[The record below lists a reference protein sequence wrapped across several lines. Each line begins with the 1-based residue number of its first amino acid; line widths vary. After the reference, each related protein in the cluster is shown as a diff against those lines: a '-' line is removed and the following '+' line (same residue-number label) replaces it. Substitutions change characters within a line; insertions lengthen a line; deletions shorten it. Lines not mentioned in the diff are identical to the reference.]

1 MIEVINLKKSFGNM
15 EVLKGIDITINKG
28 DIVAV
33 LGPSGS
39 GKSTFLRCLN
49 CMEDPT
55 SGSIIFNG
63 VDIADMSVDINVHRR
78 HMGMVFQ
85 HFNLFN
91 NKTVLQNVMMAPAYL
106 RCKDLKKAKRQNS
119 RTRFTNLFRGSN
131 KKELI
136 PITETKEQILSE
148 TREQGL
154 GLLKRI
160 GLDDKADAY
169 PSTLSGGQKQRV
181 AIIRSM
187 AMNPDVILFDE
198 PTSALDPEMVGEVL
212 ELMKQLAKEGMTM
225 VVVTHEMGFARE
237 VASRVLFMDE
247 GQIKEEAGPEEFF
260 DHPKE
265 PRLKEFLSKIL

>member
-1 MIEVINLKKSFGNM
+1 MIDVINLKKSFGAL
-15 EVLKGIDITINKG
+15 EVLKGINITINKG

-55 SGSIIFNG
+55 EGSIVFKG
-63 VDIADMSVDINVHRR
+63 VDIADMKVDINVHRR

-106 RCKDLKKAKRQNS
+106 RCKDLKKAKRKNMAI
-119 RTRFTNLFRGSN
+119 RLKNTFRSN
-131 KKELI
+131 KDELI
-136 PITETKEQILSE
+136 PITETKEQIKSGAKKQALD
-148 TREQGL
+148 
-154 GLLKRI
+154 LLKRI
-160 GLDDKADAY
+160 GLDDKANVY
-169 PSTLSGGQKQRV
+169 PSTLSGGQQQRV
-181 AIIRSM
+181 AIIRSL

-212 ELMKQLAKEGMTM
+212 ELMKELAQEGMTM

-237 VASRVLFMDE
+237 VASRVIFMDD
-247 GQIKEEAGPEEFF
+247 GQIREEAPPEEFF
-260 DHPKE
+260 EHPKD

>member
-1 MIEVINLKKSFGNM
+1 MIDVINLRKSFGQL
-15 EVLKGIDITINKG
+15 EILKGINITINKG

-63 VDIADMSVDINVHRR
+63 VDIADMKVDINLHRR

-106 RCKDLKKAKRQNS
+106 RCKDLKKAKRQN
-119 RTRFTNLFRGSN
+119 RITRFKNLFKGSN
-131 KKELI
+131 KDELI
-136 PITETKEQILSE
+136 PITTTKEEIRKE
-148 TREQGL
+148 AREQAL
-154 GLLKRI
+154 ELLKRI

-181 AIIRSM
+181 AIIRSL

-212 ELMKQLAKEGMTM
+212 DLMKKLAREGMTM

-237 VASRVLFMDE
+237 VASRVIFMDD
-247 GQIKEEAGPEEFF
+247 GQIKEEAPPQEFF
-260 DHPKE
+260 DHQKD
-265 PRLKEFLSKIL
+265 PRLKEYL